1 MRVALLVVAL
11 AVFVAGSLWLVHDE
25 GLPGLFAL
33 LRTSDWGVQ
42 VFVDLCIALT
52 VAWTSL
58 RHDPRGRG
66 VPLVPYLI
74 ATPFVGSMALLAYLI
89 HRGLRSP
96 RT

>member
-1 MRVALLVVAL
+1 MRIAVLVVVTVL
-11 AVFVAGSLWLVHDE
+11 FTTGSLWLVHDE
-25 GLPGLFAL
+25 GLPGLWQS
-33 LRTSDWGVQ
+33 LRTDWGLQ

-58 RHDPRGRG
+58 RRDPRGRG

-74 ATPFVGSMALLAYLI
+74 ATPFVGSIALLAYLI
-89 HRGLRSP
+89 HRELRAP